1 MAKQLTNKQRDM
13 RQGIYDMLKI
23 MGKFKPA
30 GYGKEKEL
38 TELADEMVE
47 MGKLQ
52 VNTVDGVAVYT
63 YTKEWANRI

>member
-1 MAKQLTNKQRDM
+1 MANQLTNKQRDM
-13 RQGIYDMLKI
+13 RQGIHDMLKI

-38 TELADEMVE
+38 TELADEMVA

-63 YTKEWANRI
+63 YTKEWENRI